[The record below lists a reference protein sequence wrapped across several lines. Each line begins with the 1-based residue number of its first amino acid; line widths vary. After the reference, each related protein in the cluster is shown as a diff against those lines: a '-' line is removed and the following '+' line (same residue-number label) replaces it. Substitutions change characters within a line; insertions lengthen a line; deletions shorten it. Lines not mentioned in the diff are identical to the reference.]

1 MMSQL
6 EDYAN
11 RFETL
16 RFERRDGVLLITLHN
31 NGGAAHWGISER
43 GLHNELGLAFA
54 EVAKDPDNL
63 VVIITGAGDEFCATF
78 DFQSPYPDTRTPIG
92 WDRIVREGKALL
104 ANLLD
109 IPVPVIGAVNGPAL
123 IHAEVAL
130 LSDIVLAA
138 EHAEFADLAHVPG
151 NTPPGDGVQ
160 VVWPMLLGPN
170 RGRYFLMTGQRIGA
184 AEALA
189 LGIVGEVLPKEQLL
203 DRAWKLGLDLAQ
215 KPPLMLRYT
224 RQLLT
229 QHLKRRML
237 DELVPGLIIE
247 GMTLVRPG

>member
-1 MMSQL
+1 MSHL
-6 EDYAN
+6 KDYAE

-16 RFERRDGVLLITLHN
+16 RFERRDGVLLVTLHKD
-31 NGGAAHWGISER
+31 GGPAEWGISEQ

-54 EVAKDPDNL
+54 EVARDPENR
-63 VVIITGAGDEFCATF
+63 VVIITGAGDEFCARF
-78 DFQSPYPDTRTPIG
+78 DFKTPYPDTRTPAG
-92 WDRIVREGKALL
+92 WDRIVREGKSLIG
-104 ANLLD
+104 NLLD

-130 LSDIVLAA
+130 LSDVVLAA

-151 NTPPGDGVQ
+151 NSPPGDGVQ
-160 VVWPMLLGPN
+160 VIWPMLLGPN

-184 AEALA
+184 AEALR
-189 LGIVGEVLPKEQLL
+189 LGVVGEVLPKEKLL
-203 DRAWKLGLDLAQ
+203 ERAWEIGFGLAE

-229 QHLKRRML
+229 QHLKKRML

-247 GMTLVRPG
+247 GMALVREG

>member
-1 MMSQL
+1 VSRL
-6 EDYAN
+6 DDYAE

-16 RFERRDGVLLITLHN
+16 RFERRDGILQITLHKD
-31 NGGAAHWGISER
+31 GGAADWGISER

-54 EVAKDPDNL
+54 AVAGDPENR
-63 VVIITGAGDEFCATF
+63 VVIITGAGDEFCARF
-78 DFQSPYPDTRTPIG
+78 DFATPYADTRTPLG
-92 WDRIVREGKALL
+92 WDRIVREGKTLIG
-104 ANLLD
+104 NLLD

-130 LSDIVLAA
+130 LSDVVLAA

-151 NTPPGDGVQ
+151 NSPPGDGVQ
-160 VVWPMLLGPN
+160 VFWPMLLGPN

-189 LGIVGEVLPKEQLL
+189 LGIVGEVLPPDQLL
-203 DRAWKLGLDLAQ
+203 SRAWEIARDLAK

-224 RQLLT
+224 RTLLT
-229 QHLKRRML
+229 QHLKKRML
-237 DELVPGLIIE
+237 DELGPGLIIE
-247 GMTLVRPG
+247 GMALVREG